1 MVTRQQ
7 RLNDFESNGQPP
19 AGELMEL
26 LCEDHNGTYVL
37 PFPVFGLM
45 ARGAA
50 VRSDVRLKPT
60 SLGGEGNEI
69 ERRDNGTDA
78 TGLHII
84 VTGKSVGP
92 RGAAC
97 GDNKPIHSRSLRK
110 GIPNVDGIYSITFR
124 GRADWEGRCNIA
136 VGPAG

>member
-1 MVTRQQ
+1 MALTCF
-7 RLNDFESNGQPP
+7 L
-19 AGELMEL
+19 
-26 LCEDHNGTYVL
+26 
-37 PFPVFGLM
+37 FPVFGLM
-45 ARGAA
+45 ARGVA
-50 VRSDVRLKPT
+50 SGPTVRLKPT

-97 GDNKPIHSRSLRK
+97 EIINRYIAAPLEKASRML
-110 GIPNVDGIYSITFR
+110 DGIYSITFR